1 LHLENA
7 WTEDDQIVQL
17 LSEDAH
23 SKLKPGKV
31 EHKTNSLLE
40 LGTRKFLKLLQNRV
54 VQTSEL
60 MIDCHKDLD
69 IEEKQQQRKIEVG
82 VRLYMLLP
90 DAFVNKK
97 MKVDIIQVHLFRLG
111 NLSSKVTQHNFLSYQ
126 MKSTNR
132 SLISY
137 YQLVKYTPN
146 SKIWKGN
153 VENNQSLTG

>member
-1 LHLENA
+1 M
-7 WTEDDQIVQL
+7 QF

-60 MIDCHKDLD
+60 MIDCYKDLD
-69 IEEKQQQRKIEVG
+69 IEKKQQRKIEVG

-90 DAFVNKK
+90 DASTNKK
-97 MKVDIIQVHLFRLG
+97 MKVDIIQVHMF
-111 NLSSKVTQHNFLSYQ
+111 
-126 MKSTNR
+126 
-132 SLISY
+132 
-137 YQLVKYTPN
+137 
-146 SKIWKGN
+146 
-153 VENNQSLTG
+153 